1 VNGDPERRLAHPHE
15 RRIDMHFRMPSPLCL
30 YVFTTLATLA
40 FAAIAFAAPAT
51 YRIDP
56 ADICVGFDAVMRA
69 PCRT

>member
-1 VNGDPERRLAHPHE
+1 
-15 RRIDMHFRMPSPLCL
+15 MHFRMPSPLCL